1 MLWIR
6 ISGSG
11 RILPDIWLY
20 RDAFVRSR
28 SSHILTFF
36 RIWKKGWDPY
46 TTLLSQTSVVNRGF
60 RHSHIKW
67 QNNIFVLLLLSIF
80 LFKIW
85 ENTYLYLSTVV
96 SDSYS
101 TYISDGEKHF
111 SPLPLSISQSSFQ
124 SRHSYRLIDWSIFF
138 IKIGCIFLPVDTLMY
153 NRLFMYPV
161 HTNAIP

>member
-36 RIWKKGWDPY
+36 RIWKKGWDPN
-46 TTLLSQTSVVNRGF
+46 TTLLSQTSVVKRGF

-67 QNNIFVLLLLSIF
+67 QNNIYVLLLLSIF

-96 SDSYS
+96 SDSCIP
-101 TYISDGEKHF
+101 ISLMGKNTF
-111 SPLPLSISQSSFQ
+111 PPSPFQ
-124 SRHSYRLIDWSIFF
+124 SRSHPFNLGIHTGWLIDQFF
-138 IKIGCIFLPVDTLMY
+138 LL
-153 NRLFMYPV
+153 
-161 HTNAIP
+161 

>member
-28 SSHILTFF
+28 SSHILTCF
-36 RIWKKGWDPY
+36 RICKKVWDPN
-46 TTLLSQTSVVNRGF
+46 TTLLSQTSIVKRGF

-96 SDSYS
+96 SDSCIP
-101 TYISDGEKHF
+101 ISLMGKNTF
-111 SPLPLSISQSSFQ
+111 PPLPLSISQSSFQ